1 MSPAVIG
8 LTLAAAVLHAMWN
21 ALLRSGHDR
30 LWSITVMS
38 FVTTAGAAPLAL
50 LLPAPLSASW
60 PYIGVSAALQVAYSV
75 LLAFT
80 YESGE
85 LSQVYPFIRGSVPI
99 LVSIGGFLVAG
110 QRLSGSALLGI
121 ACVSTGILSL
131 GFDKSRAEARTILLA
146 LATALFVASYVTTDG
161 LGVRLAGNAQSY
173 VAWIFLA
180 YGALQ
185 PALFLLLR
193 RRIVVNPRSRETL
206 KAMLAGAA
214 SLVSYGAVVTAL
226 SLGKLG
232 SVSALRETSVVFS
245 ALIGRIL
252 LHEAV
257 TRRRWAACLAVA
269 LGAACIG
276 YAP

>member
-1 MSPAVIG
+1 MGPAVIG
-8 LTLAAAVLHAMWN
+8 LALSAAALHAMWN
-21 ALLRSGHDR
+21 ALLRSGGDR

-38 FVTTAGAAPLAL
+38 FVTTAGAAPFAW
-50 LLPAPLSASW
+50 LLPTPLPESW
-60 PYIGVSAALQVAYSV
+60 PYIGISAALQVAYSIF
-75 LLAFT
+75 LAYT

-85 LSQVYPFIRGSVPI
+85 LSEVYPLIRGSVPI
-99 LVSIGGFLVAG
+99 LVSIGGFLIAG

-121 ACVSTGILSL
+121 ACVSAGILSL
-131 GFDKSRAEARTILLA
+131 GLDKRAEPRTVLLA

-161 LGVRLAGNAQSY
+161 LGVRRAGNAQSY
-173 VAWIFLA
+173 VAWIFLT

-185 PALFLLLR
+185 PVVFLLLR

-206 KAMLAGAA
+206 KAVAAGAV
-214 SLVSYGAVVTAL
+214 SLLSYGAVVTAL

-252 LHEAV
+252 LHEVV
-257 TRRRWAACLAVA
+257 TVRRWAGCFAVA
-269 LGAACIG
+269 FGAACIG